1 MLFDYTGGTSFQD
14 DLGTSPDPFLQLNDT
29 PQTNISD
36 LLHSLRGQMAP
47 ESELELPQDEPLPE
61 QQDFRPFSLD
71 KGGEDFVLF
80 GAGDPDDE
88 DPGTPVDDI
97 EVVGGRGGFGSATSV
112 TIGDN
117 DGQGELDDLGGGGR
131 GGGLPQDPDRPDGW
145 DACEDR
151 EADSLASLAAVLLAQ
166 LEDIDTREYGFFIYR
181 DENGDL
187 QLGSMITGDNNS
199 LTGLNPGSVPADFGF
214 TSWDQVVGIIHSH
227 PNIRF
232 DADGNPIGVDLSDGH
247 FRPNSDDWSW
257 PDFLIEQGA
266 DPTNFTQYIYHQG
279 QMYEYD
285 YYENSP
291 ADGDRDELAT
301 NDGADCGST

>member
-214 TSWDQVVGIIHSH
+214 T
-227 PNIRF
+227 
-232 DADGNPIGVDLSDGH
+232 
-247 FRPNSDDWSW
+247 
-257 PDFLIEQGA
+257 
-266 DPTNFTQYIYHQG
+266 
-279 QMYEYD
+279 
-285 YYENSP
+285 
-291 ADGDRDELAT
+291 
-301 NDGADCGST
+301 